1 MKKAMVSEVQICEKR
16 ENQTPSF
23 SLKISQIYKT
33 EIISLTGLIVSF
45 SNLGYFI
52 LELDILKSTIAC
64 KLTRLSSLKTWNKFD
79 TTYKTI
85 IFSHRIFLSLIL
97 VHLQMVCILFIIKTM
112 PTYKYAFSASIFH
125 EIESI

>member
-64 KLTRLSSLKTWNKFD
+64 KLTRLSSLKTWDKSD

-85 IFSHRIFLSLIL
+85 IFSHRNIFVPYSSPFTNGLHLI
-97 VHLQMVCILFIIKTM
+97 HYQNN
-112 PTYKYAFSASIFH
+112 AH
-125 EIESI
+125 